1 MRKLLSVLIMFF
13 STLML
18 YAGSQDL
25 SSVTLD
31 IEAYKMTSSSEY
43 QVSVI
48 NLLAGD
54 NSSSGMP
61 VSDNQVVEYDLSAIG
76 SKPTEDDGRYTNLFM
91 IDIVCQASK
100 RPDMDVGINGS
111 KAFVLNK
118 SKSTNTDQLE
128 DLNKGGEVNYKIEK
142 RYFYQSWGNADYF
155 LDDEIKYG
163 NKANET
169 EFEDIFS
176 VSDKISSPGWI
187 ECRIFVS
194 VAFDSASDKE
204 IMLRNV
210 ARGAVYDL
218 EYTVTFNVT
227 SNQ

>member
-25 SSVTLD
+25 SSATLD
-31 IEAYKMTSSSEY
+31 IEAYKMTSSTEY

-61 VSDNQVVEYDLSAIG
+61 VSDNQVIEYDLSAIG

-100 RPDMDVGINGS
+100 RPGMDVGINGS
-111 KAFVLNK
+111 KAFVLT
-118 SKSTNTDQLE
+118 TNTDQLE
-128 DLNKGGEVNYKIEK
+128 DLNKGGAVNYKIEK

-155 LDDEIKYG
+155 LDDEVKYG
-163 NKANET
+163 NAANET

-176 VSDKISSPGWI
+176 VSDQISSPGWI

>member
-25 SSVTLD
+25 SSATLD
-31 IEAYKMTSSSEY
+31 IEAYKMTPTSKY

-61 VSDNQVVEYDLSAIG
+61 VSDNQVIEYDLSAIG

-91 IDIVCQASK
+91 IDIVSPASQ
-100 RPDMDVGINGS
+100 RPAMDVVVNGS

-128 DLNKGGEVNYKIEK
+128 KLKKGGEVNYKIEK
-142 RYFYQSWGNADYF
+142 HYFYQSWGNAAYF
-155 LDDEIKYG
+155 LDDEVKYG
-163 NKANET
+163 NAANET

-176 VSDKISSPGWI
+176 VSDQISSPGWI